1 MSDFLFCSMFILS
14 ADLELERCSDVISIV
29 IYLSAQR
36 NDVGGLLIGTI
47 LEVLEHLGLVGV
59 LDL

>member
-36 NDVGGLLIGTI
+36 NDVGGLFIGTI